1 MPLPTGYI
9 LRHPTEA
16 DVPGAQAVL
25 DAAES
30 YDAGETRAH
39 DDELATDWRDPGTHP
54 ETDWWV
60 IVGPADS
67 IVAVGWLHPETAGE
81 ITADHYVHPAH
92 RGLGLG
98 DLLLDLIVARAAQL
112 SPRRP
117 DGAARMLVAWSEDR
131 DHVRRAA
138 LKARGFEPARQFYE
152 MAVDLDEEPAPA
164 QWPPGLEPRSFRPDI
179 DEQYV
184 WRADNEA
191 FSEHYL
197 YRMRTLEEWRL
208 HHLETAGADPTLW
221 WLAWDGEE
229 LTGYVTAS
237 NGEHG
242 AVVGDL
248 AVRKPWRGRGIGRA
262 LLLAVFRTLRERGQ
276 PVVRLMVDAQNVT
289 SAVRVYEAAGMHV
302 SRRFDVMEKP
312 LA

>member
-1 MPLPTGYI
+1 MPLPVGYI

-30 YDAGETRAH
+30 HDAGEVRTH
-39 DDELATDWRDPGTHP
+39 DDDLATDWKDPGSHP

-60 IVGPADS
+60 IVGPADL
-67 IVAVGWLHPETAGE
+67 IVAVGWLRPETAGE
-81 ITADHYVHPAH
+81 VTADHYVHPEH

-98 DLLLDLIVARAAQL
+98 DVLLDLIVARAAQL
-112 SPRRP
+112 PSRRP
-117 DGAARMLVAWSEDR
+117 DGGVRVLVAWSEDH

-138 LKARGFEPARQFYE
+138 LETRGFERVRQFYE
-152 MAVDLDEEPAPA
+152 MAADLDEEPASA
-164 QWPPGLEPRSFRPDI
+164 QWPPGLEPRSFRPDL

-197 YRMRTLEEWRL
+197 YQMRTLEEWRL
-208 HHLETAGADPTLW
+208 HHLETADADPTLW
-221 WLAWDGEE
+221 LLAWDGEE
-229 LTGYVTAS
+229 LTGYVTAVS
-237 NGEHG
+237 GEHG

-276 PVVRLMVDAQNVT
+276 PVVRLMVDAQNIT
-289 SAVRVYEAAGMHV
+289 NAVRVYEAAGMHV
-302 SRRFDVMEKP
+302 SRRFDVLEKP